1 MFISPAY
8 AQAAGAGGGDAITSL
23 LVPIA
28 FMFAIFYFLL
38 IRPQQKKAKE
48 HRAKLDSIKRGD
60 RVLTGGGIIGTVI
73 KAAADADD
81 MTVEIAE
88 GVRVSVARS
97 TIADVIPKVKRQSA
111 KQKAEAAQEKPKSL
125 LQGLLGGRK

>member
-60 RVLTGGGIIGTVI
+60 RVLIGGGIIGTVT
-73 KAAADADD
+73 KASADEV
-81 MTVEIAE
+81 TVEISE

-97 TIADVIPKVKRQSA
+97 TIADVIPKAKRQSA
-111 KQKAEAAQEKPKSL
+111 KQKSEAAEEKPKSL

>member
-8 AQAAGAGGGDAITSL
+8 AQAGGAGGSDTIMSL

-28 FMFAIFYFLL
+28 FMFVIFYFLL

-48 HRAKLDSIKRGD
+48 HRAKLDAIKRGD
-60 RVLTGGGIIGTVI
+60 RVLTGGGIMGNVI
-73 KAAADADD
+73 KAGADEL
-81 MTVEIAE
+81 TVEISE

-97 TIADVIPKVKRQSA
+97 TIADVIPKARRSSA
-111 KQKAEAAQEKPKSL
+111 KQKAEAAEEKPRSL

>member
-8 AQAAGAGGGDAITSL
+8 AQAGGAGGGDQIMSL

-28 FMFAIFYFLL
+28 LMFAIFYFLL
-38 IRPQQKKAKE
+38 IRPQQKKAKD

-73 KAAADADD
+73 KAGADEL
-81 MTVEIAE
+81 TVEISE

-97 TIADVIPKVKRQSA
+97 TIADVIPKARRQSA
-111 KQKAEAAQEKPKSL
+111 KQKAEAAEEKPKSL